1 MGLLKKKK
9 ELPLDIHGRIIEEKE
24 GSGKVKSPDLIN
36 AQLVN
41 MITTMGL
48 EFKRNEFIVGE
59 NLGRVYGVTQYPK
72 RSDHSWLS
80 KPMNIHG
87 TVAAIKFQP
96 VDNSSFLD
104 SLNRTIHTCQMV
116 VNDTR
121 KDPLSRQRAQS
132 SIDDAERT
140 MAEIDQNGETVG
152 TVSLTLM
159 PLTTTR
165 KKFDSLCKK
174 VVNTFKIAKCQIKLL
189 PNLQKEGF
197 QAIFPSYTES
207 PDVEQKTEQ
216 VMQISTFIG
225 EMPFSSSG
233 FNDRSGYFLGRDG
246 SGGIVIIDPWIRGG
260 FRGNSNWV
268 IMGDS
273 GMGKSFTIKNMAL
286 MEWALGTQI
295 IFIDPEG
302 EYRELTESVGGEWI
316 NASGGGGKVFNP
328 LQIIR
333 QPSEEDDDCGT
344 SDLQPHLRTVETFLR
359 LYLKQITDIQLAAV
373 KKELIELYEHFGITW
388 EMDITQFKNAEFPIF
403 KDLLDQIIKKEE
415 LFKTEGNRRKV
426 EEYSDIASLLRDVAI
441 GGDSFLWRQHSTL
454 DSAADMVCIDTSG
467 LNSSPDNIKAAQ
479 YFNLQNWAWQKM
491 SADRQQQVIV
501 VYDEVHMVIDKD
513 VPQPMKNLSQQE
525 RRVRKYEAAVW
536 VASQQGNDF
545 VDPNIKNHG
554 QAILDQPTY
563 KLILGMNGQGL
574 ADIAALYNLK
584 EAEKELLESKQQGR
598 ALFIVGSRMIDL
610 DIIVPE
616 YKKKYFGTKSGR

>member
-72 RSDHSWLS
+72 RSDYSWLS

-152 TVSLTLM
+152 
-159 PLTTTR
+159 
-165 KKFDSLCKK
+165 
-174 VVNTFKIAKCQIKLL
+174 
-189 PNLQKEGF
+189 KEGF

-225 EMPFSSSG
+225 GMPFSSSG

-316 NASGGGGKVFNP
+316 N
-328 LQIIR
+328 
-333 QPSEEDDDCGT
+333 
-344 SDLQPHLRTVETFLR
+344 
-359 LYLKQITDIQLAAV
+359 
-373 KKELIELYEHFGITW
+373 
-388 EMDITQFKNAEFPIF
+388 
-403 KDLLDQIIKKEE
+403 
-415 LFKTEGNRRKV
+415 
-426 EEYSDIASLLRDVAI
+426 
-441 GGDSFLWRQHSTL
+441 
-454 DSAADMVCIDTSG
+454 
-467 LNSSPDNIKAAQ
+467 
-479 YFNLQNWAWQKM
+479 
-491 SADRQQQVIV
+491 
-501 VYDEVHMVIDKD
+501 
-513 VPQPMKNLSQQE
+513 
-525 RRVRKYEAAVW
+525 
-536 VASQQGNDF
+536 
-545 VDPNIKNHG
+545 
-554 QAILDQPTY
+554 
-563 KLILGMNGQGL
+563 
-574 ADIAALYNLK
+574 
-584 EAEKELLESKQQGR
+584 
-598 ALFIVGSRMIDL
+598 
-610 DIIVPE
+610 
-616 YKKKYFGTKSGR
+616 